1 MILGTD
7 FGSCTDDLFAIP
19 GLNTRGKTLAGEIN
33 RRIDQILQGYVER

>member
-1 MILGTD
+1 MILDTD
-7 FGSCTDDLFAIP
+7 FAIP